1 MSDAT
6 NHPIRFVLSDMD
18 GTLLRPDHTPTQ
30 RTLSTV
36 LALREAGV
44 LFSLA
49 SGRPPKAMLQ
59 MIQAFGIDVPVAG
72 FNGGTLV
79 NPDGTVLVAHRLPA
93 EAALVTL
100 ALFSGEPDVEVWLFA
115 DGEWLR
121 RDPPGPMVAVE
132 TAGLGYGPLVV
143 ESFEPYLDRVDKIV
157 AASRN
162 TQLLVELEAQLQPKV
177 QGLAQVSRSQPIYLD
192 VTAMMANKGEAL
204 KALAA
209 HLGVPL
215 AQTAVIGDGG
225 NDPAMFHVAGLS
237 IAMGQ
242 AEETVKRQ
250 ADVVTGS
257 NLEDGAAQAI
267 ERFILKVP
275 HTVFDTPS

>member
-6 NHPIRFVLSDMD
+6 IHPIRFVLSDVD
-18 GTLLRPDHTPTQ
+18 GTLLHPDHSLSQ
-30 RTLSTV
+30 RT
-36 LALREAGV
+36 ADAIRAMREAGV

-49 SGRPPKAMLQ
+49 SGRPPKAMLHL
-59 MIQAFGIDVPVAG
+59 IETFGIDVPVAG

-79 NPDGTVLVAHRLPA
+79 NPDGSILVAHHLPA

-100 ALFSGEPDVEVWLFA
+100 ALFSAEPDVEVWVFA
-115 DGEWLR
+115 DGDWLR
-121 RDPPGPMVAVE
+121 RDPPGPMVQREAD
-132 TAGLGYGPLVV
+132 GLGYGPVVV

-157 AASRN
+157 AASNN

-177 QGLAQVSRSQPIYLD
+177 QGLAQVSRSQPVYLD
-192 VTAMMANKGEAL
+192 VTAMLANKGEAL
-204 KALAA
+204 KTLAE

-215 AQTAVIGDGG
+215 EQTAAIGDGG
-225 NDPAMFHVAGLS
+225 NDPAMFKVAGLS

-250 ADVVTGS
+250 ANVVTGS
-257 NLEDGAAQAI
+257 NIEDGAAEAF
-267 ERFILKVP
+267 ERFILAAR
-275 HTVFDTPS
+275 

>member
-6 NHPIRFVLSDMD
+6 IQPIRFVLSDVD
-18 GTLLRPDHTPTQ
+18 GTLLHPDHSLSQ
-30 RTLSTV
+30 RT
-36 LALREAGV
+36 ADAIRAMREAGV

-49 SGRPPKAMLQ
+49 SGRPPKAMRHL
-59 MIQAFGIDVPVAG
+59 IETFGIDVPVAG

-79 NPDGTVLVAHRLPA
+79 NPDGSILVAHHLPA
-93 EAALVTL
+93 EAALITL
-100 ALFSGEPDVEVWLFA
+100 ALFSAEPDVEVWVFA
-115 DGEWLR
+115 DGDWLR
-121 RDPPGPMVAVE
+121 RDPPGPMVQREAD
-132 TAGLGYGPLVV
+132 GLGYGPVVV

-157 AASRN
+157 AASNN

-177 QGLAQVSRSQPIYLD
+177 QGSAQVSRSQPVYLD
-192 VTAMMANKGEAL
+192 VTAMLANKGEAL
-204 KALAA
+204 KTLAE

-215 AQTAVIGDGG
+215 AQTAAIGDGG

-250 ADVVTGS
+250 ANVVIGS
-257 NLEDGAAQAI
+257 NVEDGAAEAF
-267 ERFILKVP
+267 ERFILAAR
-275 HTVFDTPS
+275 

>member
-6 NHPIRFVLSDMD
+6 IQPIRFVLSDVD
-18 GTLLRPDHTPTQ
+18 GTLLHPDHSLSQ
-30 RTLSTV
+30 RT
-36 LALREAGV
+36 ADAIRAMREAGV

-49 SGRPPKAMLQ
+49 SGRPPKAMRHL
-59 MIQAFGIDVPVAG
+59 IETFGIDVPVAG

-79 NPDGTVLVAHRLPA
+79 NPDGSILVAHHLPA
-93 EAALVTL
+93 EAALITL
-100 ALFSGEPDVEVWLFA
+100 ALFSAESDVEVWVFA
-115 DGEWLR
+115 DGDWLR
-121 RDPPGPMVAVE
+121 RDPPGPMVQREAD
-132 TAGLGYGPLVV
+132 GLGYGPVVV

-157 AASRN
+157 AASNN

-177 QGLAQVSRSQPIYLD
+177 QGLAQVSRSQPVYLD
-192 VTAMMANKGEAL
+192 VTAMLANKGEAL
-204 KALAA
+204 KTLAE

-215 AQTAVIGDGG
+215 AQTAAIGDGG

-250 ADVVTGS
+250 ANVVTGS
-257 NLEDGAAQAI
+257 NVEDGAAEAF
-267 ERFILKVP
+267 ERFIL
-275 HTVFDTPS
+275 TAR

>member
-6 NHPIRFVLSDMD
+6 IQPIRFVLSDVD
-18 GTLLRPDHTPTQ
+18 GTLLHPDHSLSQ
-30 RTLSTV
+30 RT
-36 LALREAGV
+36 ADAIRAMREAGV

-49 SGRPPKAMLQ
+49 SGRPPKAMRHL
-59 MIQAFGIDVPVAG
+59 IETFGIDVPVAG

-79 NPDGTVLVAHRLPA
+79 NPDGSILVAHHLPA
-93 EAALVTL
+93 EAALITL
-100 ALFSGEPDVEVWLFA
+100 ALFSAESDVEVWVFA
-115 DGEWLR
+115 DGDWLR
-121 RDPPGPMVAVE
+121 RDPPGPMVQREAD
-132 TAGLGYGPLVV
+132 GLGYGPVVV

-157 AASRN
+157 AASNN

-177 QGLAQVSRSQPIYLD
+177 QGLAQVSRSQPVYLD
-192 VTAMMANKGEAL
+192 VTAMLANKGEAL
-204 KALAA
+204 KTLAE

-215 AQTAVIGDGG
+215 AHTAAIGDGG

-250 ADVVTGS
+250 ANVVTGS
-257 NLEDGAAQAI
+257 NVEDGAAEAF
-267 ERFILKVP
+267 ERFIL
-275 HTVFDTPS
+275 TAR

>member
-6 NHPIRFVLSDMD
+6 IQPIRFVLSDVD
-18 GTLLRPDHTPTQ
+18 GTLLHPDHSLSQ
-30 RTLSTV
+30 RT
-36 LALREAGV
+36 ADAIRAMREAGV

-49 SGRPPKAMLQ
+49 SGRPPKAMRHL
-59 MIQAFGIDVPVAG
+59 IETFGIDVPVAG

-79 NPDGTVLVAHRLPA
+79 NPDGSILVAHHLPA
-93 EAALVTL
+93 EAALITL
-100 ALFSGEPDVEVWLFA
+100 ALFSAEPDVEVWVFA
-115 DGEWLR
+115 DGDWLR
-121 RDPPGPMVAVE
+121 RDPPGPMVQREAD
-132 TAGLGYGPLVV
+132 GLGYGPIVV

-157 AASRN
+157 AASNN

-177 QGLAQVSRSQPIYLD
+177 QGLAQVSRSQPVYLD
-192 VTAMMANKGEAL
+192 VTAMLANKGEAL
-204 KALAA
+204 KTLAE

-215 AQTAVIGDGG
+215 AQTAAIGDGG

-250 ADVVTGS
+250 ANVVTGS
-257 NLEDGAAQAI
+257 NVEDGAAEAF
-267 ERFILKVP
+267 ERFILAAR
-275 HTVFDTPS
+275 

>member
-1 MSDAT
+1 
-6 NHPIRFVLSDMD
+6 
-18 GTLLRPDHTPTQ
+18 
-30 RTLSTV
+30 
-36 LALREAGV
+36 
-44 LFSLA
+44 
-49 SGRPPKAMLQ
+49 
-59 MIQAFGIDVPVAG
+59 VA
-72 FNGGTLV
+72 
-79 NPDGTVLVAHRLPA
+79 
-93 EAALVTL
+93 L

-162 TQLLVELEAQLQPKV
+162 TQLLMELEAQLQPKV

-192 VTAMMANKGEAL
+192 VTAMKANKGEAL

-242 AEETVKRQ
+242 AEEPVKRQ

-275 HTVFDTPS
+275 HKVFDTPS

>member
-6 NHPIRFVLSDMD
+6 IHPIRFVLSDVD
-18 GTLLRPDHTPTQ
+18 GTLLHPDHSLSQ
-30 RTLSTV
+30 RTADAIS
-36 LALREAGV
+36 AMREAGV

-49 SGRPPKAMLQ
+49 SGRPPKAMRHL
-59 MIQAFGIDVPVAG
+59 IETFGIDVPVAG

-79 NPDGTVLVAHRLPA
+79 NPDGSILVAHHLPA
-93 EAALVTL
+93 EAALITL
-100 ALFSGEPDVEVWLFA
+100 ALFSAEPDVEVWVFA
-115 DGEWLR
+115 DGDWLR
-121 RDPPGPMVAVE
+121 RDPPGPMVQREAD
-132 TAGLGYGPLVV
+132 GLGYGPVVV

-157 AASRN
+157 AASNN

-177 QGLAQVSRSQPIYLD
+177 KGLAQVSRSQPVYLD
-192 VTAMMANKGEAL
+192 VTAMLANKGEAL
-204 KALAA
+204 RTLAE

-215 AQTAVIGDGG
+215 EQTAAIGDGG

-250 ADVVTGS
+250 ASVVTGS
-257 NLEDGAAQAI
+257 NIEDGAAQAF
-267 ERFILKVP
+267 ERFILAER
-275 HTVFDTPS
+275 

>member
-6 NHPIRFVLSDMD
+6 IHPIRFVLSDVD
-18 GTLLRPDHTPTQ
+18 GTLLHPDHSLSQ
-30 RTLSTV
+30 RT
-36 LALREAGV
+36 ADAIRAMREAGV

-49 SGRPPKAMLQ
+49 SGRPPKAMLHL
-59 MIQAFGIDVPVAG
+59 IETFGIDVPVAG

-79 NPDGTVLVAHRLPA
+79 NPDGSVLIAHHLPA

-100 ALFSGEPDVEVWLFA
+100 ALFSAEPDVEVWVFA
-115 DGEWLR
+115 DGDWLR
-121 RDPPGPMVAVE
+121 RDPPGPMVQREAD
-132 TAGLGYGPLVV
+132 GLGYGPVVV

-157 AASRN
+157 AASNN

-177 QGLAQVSRSQPIYLD
+177 QGLAQVSRSQPVYLD
-192 VTAMMANKGEAL
+192 VTAMLANKGEAL
-204 KALAA
+204 KILAA

-215 AQTAVIGDGG
+215 EQTAAIGDGG

-250 ADVVTGS
+250 ANVVTGS
-257 NLEDGAAQAI
+257 NIEDGAAEAF
-267 ERFILKVP
+267 ERFILAAR
-275 HTVFDTPS
+275 